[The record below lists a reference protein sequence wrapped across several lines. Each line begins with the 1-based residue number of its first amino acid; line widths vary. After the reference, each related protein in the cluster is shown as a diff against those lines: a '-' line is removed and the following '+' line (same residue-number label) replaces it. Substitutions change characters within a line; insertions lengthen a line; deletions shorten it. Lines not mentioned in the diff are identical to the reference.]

1 VAEEVESASHEMEIE
16 LSPLVEEIAISS
28 VTQLRKIGV
37 KFRPT
42 EGGLGIWDLYI
53 STRILL
59 HFTFRLFIWMIT
71 RKLC

>member
-28 VTQLRKIGV
+28 VTQLHKIGV

-42 EGGLGIWDLYI
+42 EGGLGIWDLLFQQEFCYI
-53 STRILL
+53 LPSGCS
-59 HFTFRLFIWMIT
+59 FG
-71 RKLC
+71 